1 MSRFFDNFIFVFLQ
15 ITNSIL
21 KTNRNDDY
29 KRRLQATMSD
39 CSEVPLLSLN
49 MCAQGAVDSE
59 LLAMNRSIR
68 VSMRPMGKEVLA
80 FAVARVPVETLPP
93 DQRAKLSQQRF
104 PQDQQVHLASWQSIP
119 ESRSSFYQ
127 AALGVFESADSIEL
141 PRRLHS
147 RHSKAGRLDRL
158 SEPTR
163 NGSTAAASA
172 ASTAFAAFASS
183 STDATAAPCPS
194 NAELLAIISRASS
207 DYRRAIYS
215 HVRSLEAQTHTLG
228 ASSSAGSAA
237 LAGGEPDLITDHGL
251 AEIQQETALFSAIH
265 SVWHL
270 AHILFFDDQQQ
281 QPHVPA
287 KSVLA
292 DLITWL
298 TLNHTYDIQSQF
310 EEMVAMV
317 SPSDHPEFWPYIFKC
332 LLRGHFVAATT
343 MLGLLKA
350 YKPAPSMANPTQ
362 SVNDVTA
369 GSNPVV
375 ALTLLAQRMPTAST
389 TSGSQ
394 AIYQQ
399 KWDQWKDDA
408 VFLYADGMMSS
419 LLIREADKAS
429 FAIAFGILA
438 GDETVVLQTS
448 QTWQEAMIGLGVF
461 VYPQFQAQD
470 VKSLLAIVVE
480 RYAVDTL
487 LDQVQLALLE
497 LDIPKALRYASD
509 LDWWLVTHLIDLF
522 DRAGMLKELDLLDL
536 HTGGV
541 GSDVGDSGCSLAEW
555 YLLTYADSLSAT
567 PHLWRVALEYY
578 VYCPRYGMDMLAQ
591 LIPRFSLDSNVK
603 ARKLLAFCDTHGLMD
618 TKRQLH
624 HILGRRSLSE
634 ERFGEAI
641 AHYIDAGQDR
651 IVTTVCDQVLSSFLN
666 HTEVP
671 STFFNMMASL
681 NPALLHLH
689 SRLAFL
695 HRHYSFHQL
704 YAAKE
709 FRQAGAL
716 LVTLLTSSVTPK
728 LYLRHLLLD
737 SLPLLE
743 SELLI
748 FSTKDTFELMR
759 CLEAVSAQDL
769 QDQPRSL
776 LSTSETS
783 QPSKSVDSRESAN
796 DVLRLAL
803 SRNLSRSMLFQ

>member
-29 KRRLQATMSD
+29 QATMSD

-163 NGSTAAASA
+163 NGSTAAAST

-310 EEMVAMV
+310 GRNGC
-317 SPSDHPEFWPYIFKC
+317 H
-332 LLRGHFVAATT
+332 
-343 MLGLLKA
+343 
-350 YKPAPSMANPTQ
+350 
-362 SVNDVTA
+362 

-429 FAIAFGILA
+429 FVIAFGILA
-438 GDETVVLQTS
+438 GDEAVVLQNITDLARGHDRP
-448 QTWQEAMIGLGVF
+448 WC
-461 VYPQFQAQD
+461 VY
-470 VKSLLAIVVE
+470 
-480 RYAVDTL
+480 TL

-541 GSDVGDSGCSLAEW
+541 GSDVGDSGCSLAECANS
-555 YLLTYADSLSAT
+555 T
-567 PHLWRVALEYY
+567 
-578 VYCPRYGMDMLAQ
+578 
-591 LIPRFSLDSNVK
+591 IFLD
-603 ARKLLAFCDTHGLMD
+603 AE
-618 TKRQLH
+618 
-624 HILGRRSLSE
+624 SLSE
-634 ERFGEAI
+634 ERFGEALR
-641 AHYIDAGQDR
+641 HYIDAGQDR
-651 IVTTVCDQVLSSFLN
+651 IVTTVCDQFCLVSLI
-666 HTEVP
+666 TQKVP

-783 QPSKSVDSRESAN
+783 QPSKSVDGRESAN

>member
-194 NAELLAIISRASS
+194 NAELLAIHFKGFQRLPPGHLLP
-207 DYRRAIYS
+207 Y
-215 HVRSLEAQTHTLG
+215 
-228 ASSSAGSAA
+228 
-237 LAGGEPDLITDHGL
+237 LITDHGL

-399 KWDQWKDDA
+399 KWDQWK
-408 VFLYADGMMSS
+408 G
-419 LLIREADKAS
+419 
-429 FAIAFGILA
+429 
-438 GDETVVLQTS
+438 
-448 QTWQEAMIGLGVF
+448 
-461 VYPQFQAQD
+461 
-470 VKSLLAIVVE
+470 
-480 RYAVDTL
+480 
-487 LDQVQLALLE
+487 
-497 LDIPKALRYASD
+497 
-509 LDWWLVTHLIDLF
+509 
-522 DRAGMLKELDLLDL
+522 
-536 HTGGV
+536 
-541 GSDVGDSGCSLAEW
+541 
-555 YLLTYADSLSAT
+555 
-567 PHLWRVALEYY
+567 
-578 VYCPRYGMDMLAQ
+578 
-591 LIPRFSLDSNVK
+591 
-603 ARKLLAFCDTHGLMD
+603 
-618 TKRQLH
+618 
-624 HILGRRSLSE
+624 
-634 ERFGEAI
+634 
-641 AHYIDAGQDR
+641 
-651 IVTTVCDQVLSSFLN
+651 
-666 HTEVP
+666 
-671 STFFNMMASL
+671 
-681 NPALLHLH
+681 
-689 SRLAFL
+689 
-695 HRHYSFHQL
+695 
-704 YAAKE
+704 
-709 FRQAGAL
+709 
-716 LVTLLTSSVTPK
+716 
-728 LYLRHLLLD
+728 
-737 SLPLLE
+737 
-743 SELLI
+743 
-748 FSTKDTFELMR
+748 
-759 CLEAVSAQDL
+759 
-769 QDQPRSL
+769 
-776 LSTSETS
+776 
-783 QPSKSVDSRESAN
+783 
-796 DVLRLAL
+796 
-803 SRNLSRSMLFQ
+803 